1 METKAIGN
9 ENEYKR
15 NLLFEYRHLVE
26 NRLKLDTF
34 LRSDPDIEKKK
45 LELLHQQLDAMFRYE
60 DILMDIL
67 LLELGL

>member
-1 METKAIGN
+1 MEIKAVGN
-9 ENEYKR
+9 EIEYKR

-26 NRLKLDTF
+26 NRLKLETF

-45 LELLHQQLDAMFRYE
+45 LDLLHQQLDAMFRYE
-60 DILMDIL
+60 EILQDRL